1 MRTNSLL
8 FLIFLTLIAAPP
20 LRAEN
25 PTIPNPPPKPAKFP
39 RVENPEPTP
48 VAPVP
53 SDGWA
58 DGVTPSEP
66 PPPVPF
72 VAPQRSRIFAFQA
85 NGLFY
90 LQAGGGNSLTG
101 QFSWTPQFKIDRYE
115 MRLDLGVALPKNS
128 QSDLFIAFNYELMFR
143 TKFNNELR
151 IDVGGG
157 AMTFTGTRGVTRPVV
172 SGQLCRFYE
181 NQSPVNQ
188 IFLGYSLFF
197 APIHIHIFKAGIGF
211 TL

>member
-8 FLIFLTLIAAPP
+8 FLGFLTLLAAPA

-25 PTIPNPPPKPAKFP
+25 PANPTPPPKAEKLPKT
-39 RVENPEPTP
+39 ENPEPAP
-48 VAPVP
+48 VTPVP

-58 DGVTPSEP
+58 DGVTPAEP
-66 PPPVPF
+66 APPTPF
-72 VAPQRSRIFAFQA
+72 VPHGRSSIAVFQL
-85 NGLFY
+85 NGIFY

-101 QFSWTPQFKIDRYE
+101 QLSWTPQFKIDRYE

-128 QSDLFIAFNYELMFR
+128 QSDLFFAFNYELMFR
-143 TKFNNELR
+143 TRLNPQVRLD
-151 IDVGGG
+151 IGGG
-157 AMTFTGTRGVTRPVV
+157 AITFTGTRGVTRPVA
-172 SGQLCRFYE
+172 SAQLCRFYD
-181 NQSPVNQ
+181 NNSPVNQ

-197 APIHIHIFKAGIGF
+197 APTHIHVFKAGIGF